1 MRRVV
6 TIEDTGFG
14 DGETELARYTEDDTL
29 DRSSEQSLAIVGQ
42 VVLAGLRD
50 ISASLEQIDRF
61 SEAPTIPAQDLPA
74 DERHEPEEPPEAE
87 AAPAERL
94 PAPETPEVAEPPSEV
109 PAT

>member
-29 DRSSEQSLAIVGQ
+29 DRSSEESLAIVGQ
-42 VVLAGLRD
+42 VVLSGLRD
-50 ISASLEQIDRF
+50 ISASLEKIDQF
-61 SEAPTIPAQDLPA
+61 SEAPTIPARDVPVN
-74 DERHEPEEPPEAE
+74 ERRESAPPPEAD
-87 AAPAERL
+87 AAPAE
-94 PAPETPEVAEPPSEV
+94 PPPVPEAPEAAEPPSEV